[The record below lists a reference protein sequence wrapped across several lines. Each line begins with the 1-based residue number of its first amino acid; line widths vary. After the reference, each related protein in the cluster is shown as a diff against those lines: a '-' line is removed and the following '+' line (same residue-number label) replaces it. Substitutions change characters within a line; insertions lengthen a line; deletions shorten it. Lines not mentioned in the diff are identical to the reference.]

1 MIQNS
6 QQNGIMDKE
15 MKRKL
20 LIRKFGITQVVIAII
35 CIILGIVD
43 TVLIAENT
51 PIKVYST
58 YSGRYYYYRMPI
70 WGSGIWSS
78 VFTVIAGGIGIG
90 IGSPTSGK
98 GMMVAHMVFAIIGC
112 VSEGTGII
120 MSSIFCA
127 IIASFPINSIRYYC
141 IIYIVLCIL
150 SIINFS
156 FLITTSVFCCKLL
169 KCCCGAASERQ
180 ATYTHQTMVQTPHV
194 MMMQQPQDRVMMQ
207 QPQGTVMMQQPAG
220 AIMMQQP
227 QGTVMMQQPQR
238 TVMMQKPQDFEPQ
251 NQPQTYSQNTSNLF
265 DSEGFVQL
273 QETKVAP
280 PSYS

>member
-6 QQNGIMDKE
+6 QQNGIMDNE

-20 LIRKFGITQVVIAII
+20 LIRKFGITQIVIAII
-35 CIILGIVD
+35 CIILGIVG
-43 TVLIAENT
+43 TVLTIENNPYT
-51 PIKVYST
+51 IYYTS
-58 YSGRYYYYRMPI
+58 SDSYYYFIVPI

-98 GMMVAHMVFAIIGC
+98 GLMVAHMVFAIIGC

-120 MSSIFCA
+120 MSSLFCLS
-127 IIASFPINSIRYYC
+127 IARFPINLIKGLSSIFY
-141 IIYIVLCIL
+141 IYIVLCVL
-150 SIINFS
+150 SFINFS

-169 KCCCGAASERQ
+169 KCCCGSASERQ
-180 ATYTHQTMVQTPHV
+180 VTNTHQTMVQTPHG
-194 MMMQQPQDRVMMQ
+194 MM
-207 QPQGTVMMQQPAG
+207 MMQQPAG

-227 QGTVMMQQPQR
+227 QGTVMMQQPQG
-238 TVMMQKPQDFEPQ
+238 TVMMQKTQDFEPQ
-251 NQPQTYSQNTSNLF
+251 NQPQTSSHDTSNLIN
-265 DSEGFVQL
+265 SEGFVQL
-273 QETKVAP
+273 QEIKVAP